1 VRSARWA
8 MSERPRL
15 RRAAALGRLG
25 ALYGRHLAHRGA
37 ERVAHRPP
45 GAGLARFDALY
56 GPDRITAV
64 TPGEREQLAGHG
76 RCVACGLCGFAT
88 ARAGYLRP
96 ERLASQ
102 LTRSIPD
109 LWATR
114 DLPLDAVDWDR
125 AAAVCPLGVPLAAM
139 RGFVRERLERDGVE
153 PPSPRRPAAL
163 PIAPPPGPGGRLSSP
178 SDDGLGRSP
187 SGGPRERPEDE

>member
-25 ALYGRHLAHRGA
+25 ALYGRHLARRGA
-37 ERVAHRPP
+37 ERVAHRPT

-102 LTRSIPD
+102 LTRSLPD
-109 LWATR
+109 LWTTR
-114 DLPLDAVDWDR
+114 DLPLDAVDWER
-125 AAAVCPLGVPLAAM
+125 AASVCPLGVPLAGM

-153 PPSPRRPAAL
+153 PPAPRRPASL
-163 PIAPPPGPGGRLSSP
+163 PTTPPPGP
-178 SDDGLGRSP
+178 
-187 SGGPRERPEDE
+187 